1 MVGFVGMGG
10 VLGSVVVGEVVGL
23 GLGRPERGGGGGGM
37 GAVVVVGGPLRRSMM
52 RDILSSSS
60 GQMSG
65 QWVKPK

>member
-1 MVGFVGMGG
+1 MEGEVGETKAEVEMRDF
-10 VLGSVVVGEVVGL
+10 VVVET
-23 GLGRPERGGGGGGM
+23 
-37 GAVVVVGGPLRRSMM
+37 RSIM

>member
-1 MVGFVGMGG
+1 MVGSVGMGG
-10 VLGSVVVGEVVGL
+10 VVGSVVVGEVVGL
-23 GLGRPERGGGGGGM
+23 GPGRPGRGGGGGGM
-37 GAVVVVGGPLRRSMM
+37 GAVVVLGGPLSRSMM